1 MADPKP
7 LCRYRYMDSP
17 LGRLLLAGAS
27 DVLHY
32 IGFPE
37 GKGALTPAEG
47 WLPDDEGD
55 EAILTETTVQLSE
68 YFEGHRRSF
77 DLNLMPIG
85 TAFQKR
91 VWTELRAI
99 PFGETRS
106 YGEIA
111 RAIGQPTAVRAVG
124 AANGRNPLPI
134 VVPCHRVVGSDGKL
148 TGFGGGLP
156 AKVHL
161 LGLEGVDCD
170 MAGRVSPSV
179 QHPLIRAI

>member
-1 MADPKP
+1 MAGPNP
-7 LCRYRYMDSP
+7 RCRYRYMKSP

-27 DVLHY
+27 GALHY
-32 IGFPE
+32 IGFPG

-47 WLPDDEGD
+47 WLSDDVGD
-55 EAILTETTVQLSE
+55 EAILTETAGQLSE

-77 DLNLMPIG
+77 DLNLMPFG

-91 VWTELRAI
+91 VWTELSAI

-111 RAIGQPTAVRAVG
+111 RAIGQPAAVRAVG

-148 TGFGGGLP
+148 TGFDGGLP

-170 MAGRVSPSV
+170 MAGRVGQPT
-179 QHPLIRAI
+179 QHQLI